1 MNYLACQALH
11 HYAKS
16 DGKIGH
22 LALNIYDELRLFL
35 QSLLFCVILLEREK
49 TMYNIVIMSQEK
61 HNISDSPII
70 ATANTQN

>member
-35 QSLLFCVILLEREK
+35 QSLLFCVILLERK
-49 TMYNIVIMSQEK
+49 KLCM
-61 HNISDSPII
+61 II
-70 ATANTQN
+70 LL